1 MSTAST
7 SQSAANAGTVSF
19 GNLTVNR
26 LGFGAM
32 RITGEGIWGEPKDR
46 AEAKRVLER
55 LLDLNVNLIDTA
67 DSYGP
72 EVSERLIGET
82 LSPYAPG
89 LVIATKGGYV
99 RTGPHKWKPNLEPAH
114 LRAALEG
121 SLKRLKLQRIDV
133 YQLHNAA
140 DPTVPLAD
148 SIGELAIMQSEGKI
162 RHIGVSNFSV
172 AQLTLARS
180 MVKVVSVQNRYNLA
194 DRASEAVLEE
204 CEKLQIPFLPWAP
217 LGKANSSATTAMENV
232 ARRHGATT
240 SQIAIAALLAR
251 SPMMVPI
258 PGTSRVSH
266 LEENVAAAGIE
277 LSEQDRKE
285 LSIGESA

>member
-1 MSTAST
+1 MSTT
-7 SQSAANAGTVSF
+7 REPLSAANAGTVTL
-19 GNLTVNR
+19 GDLTVNR

-32 RITGEGIWGEPKDR
+32 RITGDGIWGDPKDP
-46 AEAKRVLER
+46 AETKRVLQR
-55 LLDLNVNLIDTA
+55 LLELDVNLIDTA

-72 EVSERLIGET
+72 EVSERQIGET
-82 LSPYAPG
+82 LAPYKAG

-99 RTGPHKWKPNLEPAH
+99 RTGPNQWKPNGKPEH

-121 SLKRLKLQRIDV
+121 SLKRLKLERIDV

-140 DPTVPLAD
+140 DPTTPLAA
-148 SIGELAIMQSEGKI
+148 SIGELAMMQSEGKI

-172 AQLTLARS
+172 AQLKEALK
-180 MVKVVSVQNRYNLA
+180 MVKVVSVQNRYNLG

-204 CEKLQIPFLPWAP
+204 CEKLGIPFIPWAP
-217 LGKANSSATTAMENV
+217 LGKSNSDATTALENV

-240 SQIAIAALLAR
+240 GQIAIASLLAH
-251 SPMMVPI
+251 SPAMLPI
-258 PGTSRVSH
+258 PGTSKVKH

-277 LSEQDRKE
+277 LSTEDRGD
-285 LSIGESA
+285 LGITN